1 MKRYLVRFE
10 TMLCGALAITTVST
24 IGILLHALFEMQIVA

>member
-1 MKRYLVRFE
+1 MKARLLKFE
-10 TMLCGALAITTVST
+10 TLVCGALAITTVSM

>member
-1 MKRYLVRFE
+1 MKVRLLKFE
-10 TMLCGALAITTVST
+10 TLVCGALAITTVST